1 MNVVSI
7 DVCGFYI
14 SLYGCYRV
22 LGDISFLSFY
32 CLYGWCA
39 MHNGFMHI
47 HIHLHCT
54 SPHLFGLFL
63 SSGRR
68 LVVLPVEFLPKLPQ
82 KIVGIQTGGEW
93 RGRKHSP
100 QIMVREDLG
109 EGGEYC
115 WAGLRCRCICFL
127 ILLHGLNACPSVV
140 VTFGNWRG
148 RGVGRGRGLTCHR
161 SRNHRQDQSQSR

>member
-93 RGRKHSP
+93 RGRGTFTTDYG
-100 QIMVREDLG
+100 QRRFGGRGGVLLG
-109 EGGEYC
+109 
-115 WAGLRCRCICFL
+115 WASLQMYSSL